1 MYLGKFIY
9 NKAVSV
15 HQNVLMHPSYLSSY
29 YISRDAFTFLR
40 QVRAIAGRAQQVA
53 KPSASFRIFITS
65 LLSKQDTFLR
75 KIRQKE
81 REREKER
88 LQNQIQ

>member
-15 HQNVLMHPSYLSSY
+15 HQSILMHLSYSSY
-29 YISRDAFTFLR
+29 TTSHAMRLHSCDKYEQL
-40 QVRAIAGRAQQVA
+40 QRAQQVA

-65 LLSKQDTFLR
+65 LLSKQDTFPC

-81 REREKER
+81 REEER
-88 LQNQIQ
+88 LQNQTQ